1 MDELKIRYDG
11 SDKAKQLLIKMADD
25 LLRISG
31 ETLTLEIISH
41 AEKHMTA
48 RQRASLHIWCEEA
61 ANECR
66 KHGTDISLFFE
77 AAKQGF
83 ECAFDKM
90 SFKHIVYKPTLMQ
103 MRGKE
108 STNSMDTVEPSLICE
123 AISQAWV
130 MKFDYPLPPFP
141 SKESKPPQEQ
151 TIAEWLVDYDSAE
164 VL

>member
-1 MDELKIRYDG
+1 MNELKIRYDG

-25 LLRISG
+25 LLRIYG

-48 RQRASLHIWCEEA
+48 RQRAALHIWCEEA

-90 SFKHIVYKPTLMQ
+90 SFKHIV
-103 MRGKE
+103 
-108 STNSMDTVEPSLICE
+108 
-123 AISQAWV
+123 
-130 MKFDYPLPPFP
+130 
-141 SKESKPPQEQ
+141 
-151 TIAEWLVDYDSAE
+151 
-164 VL
+164 